1 MSRTEPEP
9 PRQSK
14 QASKQASIVVRG
26 PLSLSFP
33 DPPALPFLPTPRSA
47 PLPPQVM
54 PVLIPSSFR
63 PGPARTTVRIPVGEQ
78 GGVAAWRASDGA
90 ASLLFK
96 AKGGGGGQGDRG
108 LRGGGGGDGEAGRR
122 RGGGEEADQSLEDLD
137 SLRQSL
143 LGVEDGVGQED
154 EGVGPGEAD
163 DSRLGGR

>member
-1 MSRTEPEP
+1 M
-9 PRQSK
+9 
-14 QASKQASIVVRG
+14 
-26 PLSLSFP
+26 
-33 DPPALPFLPTPRSA
+33 
-47 PLPPQVM
+47 
-54 PVLIPSSFR
+54 
-63 PGPARTTVRIPVGEQ
+63 GEQ

-108 LRGGGGGDGEAGRR
+108 LRGGGGDGEAGRR

-143 LGVEDGVGQED
+143 LGVEEGQED
-154 EGVGPGEAD
+154 EGIGPGESD